1 MDELNTIKKIT
12 KECKYYED
20 LYDII
25 WKLNENNNNKY
36 SQNVSIALINTPCAG
51 FGDII
56 VCKTFYDYLKS
67 WYPKAKVTI
76 CTTNPEKYGDL
87 GIKGKILELV
97 PNKGYD
103 KECIDYDKM
112 KLKSKDKFD
121 LFVVV
126 PIINKT
132 FEINKFKKLIPH
144 ANVFNT
150 FTMSEY
156 NGLFPPYTF
165 PIGVGEGNLG
175 ILFNDFKLK
184 QQKLIKKPY
193 AMVYIQPSPEWG
205 IHSKYCFKAYLEM
218 ICKKYSKHKT
228 FQMIIP
234 EWICNDIDSDNSF
247 YYSVRKI
254 IEKYYKNIEIIY
266 PDKGSSLLLENEGDK
281 SRFTLRSDILPQKRD
296 TFISLMKDSVNDIL
310 VTGDQSLTDIISC
323 CKYKRVWYQIAP
335 WKMEFSENLFEH
347 LPNKNLNSFK
357 TSCGTLKSADTNIDW
372 KKFMKS
378 YDFRINGKKRFDS
391 ILKGH
396 EQMKNGKYLKQVLD
410 IINHSR
416 YLETALKKINN
427 LK

>member
-1 MDELNTIKKIT
+1 MDELSNIKSLAK
-12 KECKYYED
+12 KCKYYED

-25 WKLNENNNNKY
+25 WKLNNDNDKKVN
-36 SQNVSIALINTPCAG
+36 QNVSIALINTPCAG

-67 WYPKAKVTI
+67 WYPRAKVTI
-76 CTTNPEKYGDL
+76 CTTNPEKYKDL
-87 GIKGKILELV
+87 GIRGKILELA
-97 PNKGYD
+97 PHKGYD
-103 KECIDYDKM
+103 RECIDYDRM
-112 KLKSKDKFD
+112 RLKSKEKFD

-132 FEINKFKKLIPH
+132 FEINKFKKLIPY

-184 QQKLIKKPY
+184 QQNLIKKPY

-218 ICKKYSKHKT
+218 ICKGYSKHRQ

-234 EWICNDIDSDNSF
+234 EWICNDLDDDNNF
-247 YYSVRKI
+247 YYSVRSI
-254 IEKYYKNIEIIY
+254 ISKHYKNIEIIY
-266 PDKGSSLLLENEGDK
+266 PDKGTSMMLEDDKDK
-281 SRFTLRSDILPQKRD
+281 SKLTLRADILPQKREV
-296 TFISLMKDSVNDIL
+296 FISLMKDSVNDIL

-335 WKMEFSENLFEH
+335 WKMDFSENLFKQ
-347 LPNKNLNSFK
+347 LPNNNLKTFK
-357 TSCGTLKSADTNIDW
+357 TSCGTLKSANMNIDW
-372 KKFMKS
+372 KNFMKL

-396 EQMKNGKYLKQVLD
+396 EQMNKGGYLKELLE

-416 YLETALKKINN
+416 YLETAIKKIYN